1 LDTELIISDSKG
13 EDEGG
18 STIIEVSATLH
29 DDEVD
34 EFPEKEEDQYPEE
47 LVELTKWLC
56 ARGTT
61 AKQFFEWADVDASG
75 SLDMFELGNA
85 LKVGQGIELPPWD
98 MEKLVKEMDINNDG
112 NIDLPELDILL
123 MMIRSKHN
131 IEFVEFVPEE
141 EESNEQPSE
150 EEPSEEVPSEEDTKE
165 EPAEDD
171 TADDNSTEEDTT
183 PSKSDLNQMKK
194 SEIAELAKSL
204 GLDSKGS
211 KKELIERI
219 TQ

>member
-1 LDTELIISDSKG
+1 
-13 EDEGG
+13 
-18 STIIEVSATLH
+18 
-29 DDEVD
+29 
-34 EFPEKEEDQYPEE
+34 
-47 LVELTKWLC
+47 VELTKWLC

-141 EESNEQPSE
+141 EESSE
-150 EEPSEEVPSEEDTKE
+150 EETSEE

-171 TADDNSTEEDTT
+171 TADDDSTEEDIT
-183 PSKSDLNQMKK
+183 PSKSDLNKMKK
-194 SEIAELAKSL
+194 SEITELAKSL

>member
-1 LDTELIISDSKG
+1 
-13 EDEGG
+13 
-18 STIIEVSATLH
+18 
-29 DDEVD
+29 
-34 EFPEKEEDQYPEE
+34 
-47 LVELTKWLC
+47 
-56 ARGTT
+56 
-61 AKQFFEWADVDASG
+61 
-75 SLDMFELGNA
+75 
-85 LKVGQGIELPPWD
+85 
-98 MEKLVKEMDINNDG
+98 MDINNDG

-141 EESNEQPSE
+141 EESSE
-150 EEPSEEVPSEEDTKE
+150 EETSEEESSEEETSEE

-171 TADDNSTEEDTT
+171 TADDDSTEEDIT
-183 PSKSDLNQMKK
+183 PSKSDLNKMKK
-194 SEIAELAKSL
+194 SEITELAKSL